1 MTAVLFTLKLIAILN
16 VEINGNLLEVS
27 ETELIHL

>member
-1 MTAVLFTLKLIAILN
+1 MTAVFFTLKLIAILN